1 MWDPLPVLI
10 SLRDFF
16 LKGPGIEPSIDPR
29 GTSPSLQ
36 APSHVAKTLRQ
47 LEVNLNDIHLDNSRR
62 LTAQRPAD
70 SIPWFTEIK
79 PSVGIPDLPRA
90 QDIP

>member
-1 MWDPLPVLI
+1 MPSKASNGGPAA

-36 APSHVAKTLRQ
+36 APSHVAKTLSQ
-47 LEVNLNDIHLDNSRR
+47 LEVNLNS
-62 LTAQRPAD
+62 T
-70 SIPWFTEIK
+70 
-79 PSVGIPDLPRA
+79 
-90 QDIP
+90 